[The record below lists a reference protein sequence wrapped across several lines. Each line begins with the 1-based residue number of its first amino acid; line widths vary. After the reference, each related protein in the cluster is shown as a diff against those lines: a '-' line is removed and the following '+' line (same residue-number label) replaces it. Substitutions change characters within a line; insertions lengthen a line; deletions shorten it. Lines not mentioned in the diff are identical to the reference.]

1 MWWQIFEDALEGKR
15 GHYFEYCRT
24 FKHGLEECGDR
35 VDVFVSREA
44 EPWLLQSLC
53 ARPMLPP
60 SIWAR
65 MSDAAPRW
73 RKLLRYPWHGWLTY
87 SAWRR
92 IFRDNSTPDVV
103 FVPSV
108 CTHHLFGIVPWLLL
122 FARKMPCTFLLFFP
136 STPIRFDKER
146 KAATLKPDLTAKFFP
161 FLLRRLRK
169 LVESGKVVLGVET
182 RAMGDALASIT
193 GLPFAYFPHPV
204 QAPRAKIDSPA
215 SDKALSAKR
224 VVFGSYGFAR
234 FEKGSDLLQAAAK
247 IVLNEPGYDQCHF
260 ALQWVSDFPD
270 ETGRTV
276 CKDEYLRNNPRVR
289 FIDDYFDP
297 EGGYESQLSETDV
310 MVLPY
315 RESYRYRLSRVV
327 IEAMIAGIPVVVS
340 PCTTLAEQ
348 AVEHGEAIVLECMT
362 PEALADA
369 IAKAYS
375 RIEQLKKQAQ
385 EKARSA
391 AKHFSVA
398 HFRELM
404 QRRMP
409 SPRGD

>member
-1 MWWQIFEDALEGKR
+1 MHWFIFEDALRDKR
-15 GHYFEYCRT
+15 GHYFEYVKT
-24 FKHGLEECGDR
+24 FKNGLEECGDR
-35 VDVFVSREA
+35 VDIFVSSEA
-44 EPWLLQSLC
+44 EPWVLESLS
-53 ARPMLPP
+53 ARPLLPP

-65 MSDAAPRW
+65 MSDAAPRL
-73 RKLLRYPWHGWLTY
+73 RKLLRYPWHGWLTFR
-87 SAWRR
+87 AWRR
-92 IFRDNSTPDVV
+92 IFRKNTPPDIV

-108 CTHHLFGIVPWLLL
+108 FTHHLFGIVPWLLL
-122 FARKMPCTFLLFFP
+122 FGRWMRCTFLLFFP
-136 STPIRFDKER
+136 STPICFCKER
-146 KAATLKPDLTAKFFP
+146 KTATLKPDFTARFFP

-182 RAMGDALASIT
+182 RAMGDALTSIT
-193 GLPFAYFPHPV
+193 GLPFTYFPHPV
-204 QAPRAKIDSPA
+204 QALGTKSDSRV
-215 SDKALSAKR
+215 SDKALSGR
-224 VVFGSYGFAR
+224 NVVFGSYGFAR

-247 IVLNEPGYDQCHF
+247 IVLNHPECDRCHF
-260 ALQWVSDFPD
+260 ALQWISDFSD
-270 ETGRTV
+270 ETGRTI
-276 CKDEYLRNNPRVR
+276 CKDAHLRDNPRVR

-348 AVEHGEAIVLECMT
+348 AAEHGVAIVPERMT
-362 PEALADA
+362 PEALAES
-369 IAKAYS
+369 IAKAVS
-375 RIEQLKKQAQ
+375 GINQLKSQAQ

-391 AKHFSVA
+391 AKHFSVS